1 MDIQLL
7 IVTALLGI
15 FGTVIFYVSKIFNK
29 TESLVDQ
36 VKDDSKEPAIAT
48 DLHSRKKNNSE
59 SNQNTSGKKSNGQ
72 KTSSG
77 KDKLFDHK
85 WLLTTLKGHQSRV
98 LSMDISPSGKF
109 LASSCENRSLILWP
123 TKHFHNKD
131 HKIVRGNVAFDHGAH
146 LKWSP
151 DGKALIVHKEVSRQI
166 EVYKVI
172 RKEGSNDTYTLQ
184 SALEFPTLHQADDDI
199 VALDIDSNG
208 RFMMTCSKSKND
220 LVLFDL
226 KGSLLERLDTFL
238 MTTHYAW

>member
-1 MDIQLL
+1 MPS
-7 IVTALLGI
+7 AL
-15 FGTVIFYVSKIFNK
+15 
-29 TESLVDQ
+29 Q
-36 VKDDSKEPAIAT
+36 
-48 DLHSRKKNNSE
+48 
-59 SNQNTSGKKSNGQ
+59 GKKANGQ
-72 KTSSG
+72 KTSTG

-131 HKIVRGNVAFDHGAH
+131 HKLVRGNVAFDHGAH

-172 RKEGSNDTYTLQ
+172 RKEGSTDAYTLQ
-184 SALEFPTLHQADDDI
+184 SAVEFPTLHQADDDI
-199 VALDIDSNG
+199 VALDIDSKG
-208 RFMMTCSKSKND
+208 RFMMTCSSNKND